1 MSVQQG
7 KENPQYALRCFQAQG
22 ETAQIA
28 RGPSA
33 EPGRSAQHAGKTRSR
48 PVCAEVTEATMKHV
62 KKAERTRCEKLTGE
76 ASLPIRRE
84 TVSG

>member
-33 EPGRSAQHAGKTRSR
+33 ELGRSAQHAGKTRSR
-48 PVCAEVTEATMKHV
+48 PVCAEVTEATI
-62 KKAERTRCEKLTGE
+62 AF
-76 ASLPIRRE
+76 P
-84 TVSG
+84 